1 MFEVGSIYS
10 LDPYSTSLEEEY
22 KCTGD
27 VYSYSDG
34 MRLYEMQSIDYGD
47 YVIVD
52 EYGELYGAGSFDDW
66 GFWYGKDWYVVLADI
81 DYPV

>member
-1 MFEVGSIYS
+1 MFEVDSIYA
-10 LDPYSTSLEEEY
+10 LDPYSTSMDEEY

-27 VYSYSDG
+27 VYSYLDG

-52 EYGELYGAGSFDDW
+52 EYGELYGAGSFEDW
-66 GFWYGKDWYVVLADI
+66 GF
-81 DYPV
+81 

>member
-10 LDPYSTSLEEEY
+10 LDPYSTGTEEEY

-27 VYSYSDG
+27 VYSYPDC
-34 MRLYEMQSIDYGD
+34 MRLFEMQSIDYAF

-52 EYGELYGAGSFDDW
+52 EYGDMYGQGSFEDW
-66 GFWYGKDWYVVLADI
+66 GF
-81 DYPV
+81 

>member
-10 LDPYSTSLEEEY
+10 LDPYVTGNEQEY

-27 VYSYSDG
+27 VYSYSDC
-34 MRLYEMQSIDYGD
+34 MRLFEMQNIDYEF

-52 EYGELYGAGSFDDW
+52 EYGDMYGQGSFDDW
-66 GFWYGKDWYVVLADI
+66 GF
-81 DYPV
+81 

>member
-1 MFEVGSIYS
+1 MFEVGSIYA
-10 LDPYSTSLEEEY
+10 LDPYSTGTEEEY
-22 KCTGD
+22 KCTED

-52 EYGELYGAGSFDDW
+52 EYGELYGAGCFDDW
-66 GFWYGKDWYVVLADI
+66 GF
-81 DYPV
+81 